1 MHQVIKAN
9 NAFTVYLVS
18 LVVVSLRQVLSST
31 ADSGLSLE
39 RGRFTLSETDLGR
52 SRRGGKSCKLTHFKL
67 IQMSRNTV
75 SCVES

>member
-18 LVVVSLRQVLSST
+18 LVVVSLRQALSST

-52 SRRGGKSCKLTHFKL
+52 RRRGGKGGNLAHLKVKKKYSELC
-67 IQMSRNTV
+67 
-75 SCVES
+75 